1 MTDNITDLCNSSHTQ
16 YYNCSFNVTEV
27 SSKFIFELFK
37 LKLIECLWWID
48 YIIGTT
54 DYTIIQERESK
65 KRKKDLQKN
74 IRLITVTN
82 VKE

>member
-16 YYNCSFNVTEV
+16 YNCSFNVTEV
-27 SSKFIFELFK
+27 SYKFIFELFK
-37 LKLIECLWWID
+37 LKLIESFWWID

-54 DYTIIQERESK
+54 DYTIIQEWESN

-82 VKE
+82 V

>member
-16 YYNCSFNVTEV
+16 YNCSFNVTEV

-37 LKLIECLWWID
+37 LKLIESLWWID
-48 YIIGTT
+48 YILGTT
-54 DYTIIQERESK
+54 DYTIIQEWESN
-65 KRKKDLQKN
+65 KRKKDFQKN

-82 VKE
+82 M

>member
-37 LKLIECLWWID
+37 LKLIESFWWID

-54 DYTIIQERESK
+54 DYTIIQEWESN

-82 VKE
+82 V

>member
-82 VKE
+82 V

>member
-27 SSKFIFELFK
+27 SYKFIFELFK
-37 LKLIECLWWID
+37 LKLIESLWWID

-54 DYTIIQERESK
+54 DYTIIQEWESN

-82 VKE
+82 V